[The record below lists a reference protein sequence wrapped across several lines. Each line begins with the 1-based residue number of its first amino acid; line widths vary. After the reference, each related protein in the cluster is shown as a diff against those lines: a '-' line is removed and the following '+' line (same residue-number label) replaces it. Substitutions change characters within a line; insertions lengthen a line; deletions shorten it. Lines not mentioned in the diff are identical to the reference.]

1 MGSIKS
7 ETIRSAKWSFLQRL
21 TIHPIQLIFG
31 MVLARLVTP
40 TEMGILG
47 LTAVFFAVA
56 TCLANAGFGAAI
68 IRKIDRTD
76 ADINTVF
83 WFNLVMSFLL
93 GVLLFLLAPWFAS
106 FYHQPELL
114 WLTRVSAFMLFL
126 SSSSSVH
133 VTLFQS
139 RRDFKTLA
147 WIGMSS
153 SLAGMP
159 VCLYLAYI
167 GWGVW
172 ALMVQNVVSSTI
184 NLSLVWWRSPWK
196 PRFVFSWVSFREL
209 FAFGSKLSMAG
220 LLHTLYTEARTFIIG
235 KFYSAAQLGLY
246 SRGQHL
252 SNLVP
257 TTING
262 VLESITYPILAT
274 VQNDDERLTSAYRKY
289 IKVSTLAIAWLCV
302 MMATLA
308 RPGVHVLYGEKWIPC
323 AIFIQILS
331 FAYAFDHI
339 CSINLNLLKVKGK
352 SGILLRL
359 EAVKKTISIAIL
371 IYAATISVEAICWG
385 MVIYTQIAVFINT
398 IYTGKLIGLTWWQQQ
413 KDYLPYFI
421 LAIMSA
427 VPAYYVTTFNIHSI
441 LQLILGGFISALIY
455 FGILY
460 ITKEEAFMEL
470 VYEIRIRILTRHKK
484 KV

>member
-21 TIHPIQLIFG
+21 TIQPIQLLFG
-31 MVLARLVTP
+31 MVLARLITP

-47 LTAVFFAVA
+47 LTAVFFAIA
-56 TCLANAGFGAAI
+56 ACLANAGFGAAI
-68 IRKIDRTD
+68 IRKTDRTNE
-76 ADINTVF
+76 DINTVF

-93 GVLLFLLAPWFAS
+93 AVLLFLMAPWFAA
-106 FYHQPELL
+106 FYRQPELL
-114 WLTRVSAFMLFL
+114 WLTRVSAFMMFL

-133 VTLFQS
+133 VALFQS

-147 WIGMSS
+147 WVGMLST
-153 SLAGMP
+153 LAGMP

-172 ALMVQNVVSSTI
+172 ALMVQNVVSTTI
-184 NLSLVWWRSPWK
+184 NLGLIWWRSPWK
-196 PRFVFSWVSFREL
+196 PGFIFSSASFREL
-209 FAFGSKLSMAG
+209 FAFGSKLSIAS

-252 SNLVP
+252 SQTGP
-257 TTING
+257 ATING

-274 VQNDDERLTSAYRKY
+274 IQNDDARLASAYRKY

-308 RPGVHVLYGEKWIPC
+308 EPGVYIFYGEQWISC

-331 FAYAFDHI
+331 FAYGFDHI
-339 CSINLNLLKVKGK
+339 CTINLNLLKVKGK
-352 SGILLRL
+352 SGLMLKL
-359 EAVKKTISIAIL
+359 EVVKKSISIAIL

-385 MVIYTQIAVFINT
+385 MVIYTQIAVFLNSL
-398 IYTGKLIGLTWWQQQ
+398 YTGKLIGLSWWQQQ
-413 KDYLPYFI
+413 NDYLRYFI
-421 LAIMSA
+421 LALLSA
-427 VPAYYVTTFNIHSI
+427 VPGYYLTQCDMHALF
-441 LQLILGGFISALIY
+441 QLILGAGVSAVIY

-460 ITKEEAFMEL
+460 LTKEEACMEL
-470 VYEIRIRILTRHKK
+470 FHEIKVRIFHKADK
-484 KV
+484 PA

>member
-21 TIHPIQLIFG
+21 TIQPIQLIFG

-68 IRKIDRTD
+68 IRKIDRTN

-172 ALMVQNVVSSTI
+172 ALMMQNVVSTTI
-184 NLSLVWWRSPWK
+184 NLGLIWWRSPWK
-196 PRFVFSWVSFREL
+196 PGLIFSWQSFHEL
-209 FAFGSKLSMAG
+209 FAFGSKLSIAS

-252 SNLVP
+252 AHIGPS
-257 TTING
+257 TIND
-262 VLESITYPILAT
+262 VLGSITYPILAT
-274 VQNDDERLTSAYRKY
+274 IQNDEARLSSAYRKY

-302 MMATLA
+302 VMATLA
-308 RPGVHVLYGEKWIPC
+308 EPGVYIFYGEQWMSC

-331 FAYAFDHI
+331 FAYGFDHI
-339 CSINLNLLKVKGK
+339 CTINLNLLKVKGL
-352 SGILLRL
+352 SGLMLKL
-359 EAVKKTISIAIL
+359 EVVKKSISIAIL

-385 MVIYTQIAVFINT
+385 MVVYTQIAVFLNSL
-398 IYTGKLIGLTWWQQQ
+398 YTGKLIGLSWWQQQ
-413 KDYLPYFI
+413 IDYLRYFI
-421 LAIMSA
+421 LAILSA
-427 VPAYYVTTFNIHSI
+427 IPAYYITQYGIHEI
-441 LQLILGGFISALIY
+441 FQLFLGTGVSAIIY
-455 FGILY
+455 FGILF
-460 ITKEEAFMEL
+460 ILKEEACMEL
-470 VYEIRIRILTRHKK
+470 FHEISIRVFHRIKK
-484 KV
+484 TA